1 MTKIILTIVAAV
13 ALSAAVATAVI
24 HGAGPST
31 VELDSEIAATEKE
44 IASADAEAAR
54 YSDGLISV
62 QTRLRAAILKNTAA
76 MLKQKRE
83 SFLRG
88 ITLNYQDPLPRI
100 TALSDRT
107 STALWRKSSRFNDL
121 RTNAVVLA
129 PRQQCRGR
137 VRRPAAE

>member
-31 VELDSEIAATEKE
+31 VELDSEIAAIEKE

-83 SFLRG
+83 LFLRG

-100 TALSDRT
+100 TALSDDV
-107 STALWRKSSRFNDL
+107 AASSELEKARAD
-121 RTNAVVLA
+121 AK
-129 PRQQCRGR
+129 
-137 VRRPAAE
+137 AAHEEAAMYSGGLI